1 MLKEKNTFIV
11 DLLIQSTKNKNL
23 IWNEIIGDASRRGYI
38 RNMSATGEDGTKYE
52 IEVKF
57 IMNSKSAWQLE
68 SSPSLWIRSI
78 KLPNGSFYV
87 YGGEHDIKGLR
98 QVIMDKY
105 CQDMKPSEQVVED
118 ALDSI
123 SKGINI
129 AEYRDSKLNKVL
141 GVFGLNNK

>member
-1 MLKEKNTFIV
+1 MISDKVNSIIEMLIA
-11 DLLIQSTKNKNL
+11 STKSGNLQWNDNSNKDKRAFHREFNCV
-23 IWNEIIGDASRRGYI
+23 
-38 RNMSATGEDGTKYE
+38 GEDGTKYE

-105 CQDMKPSEQVVED
+105 CQDMKPSEQMVED